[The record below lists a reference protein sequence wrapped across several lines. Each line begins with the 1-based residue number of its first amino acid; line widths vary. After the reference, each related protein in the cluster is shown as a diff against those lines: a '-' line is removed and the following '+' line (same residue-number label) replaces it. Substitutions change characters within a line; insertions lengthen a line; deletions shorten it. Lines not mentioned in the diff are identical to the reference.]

1 MIGANVKGRWVERL
15 STWRKL
21 SLSTWSRP
29 DNAQIHGLLEVD
41 AERLLDFLKD
51 RSETSGVKCTITHAV
66 TRALALALAEYPDAN
81 VLVRGRRLWQRESVD
96 IFVLVAMPKG
106 SGTGGADLSGALI
119 RNANEKRV
127 EEIAQELADKA
138 NAVREERDA
147 ELAKTRGLLKTLP
160 VEVLSVSMRILDVLQ
175 YDLNLDLPGLA
186 KDSFG
191 GATITSV
198 GMLGV
203 KQAFTPLTTFTRCS
217 MLGLVGKVEDKAVV
231 RDGEIVARPM
241 LTVTGTFDHRI
252 FDGILAG
259 RFSDFMQTALEEPE
273 RLDAMP

>member
-1 MIGANVKGRWVERL
+1 MIGANVKGRWVEKL

-41 AERLLDFLKD
+41 AERLMAFLKK
-51 RSETSGVKCTITHAV
+51 RSEESGIKCTITHAA

-81 VLVRGRRLWQRESVD
+81 VLVRGRRLWQRENVD

-106 SGTGGADLSGALI
+106 SGAGGADLSGALI
-119 RNANEKRV
+119 RNADEKRV

-147 ELAKTRGLLKTLP
+147 DLAKTRGLLKALP
-160 VEVLSVSMRILDVLQ
+160 VEVLSLSMKVLDVLQ
-175 YDLNLDLPGLA
+175 YELNLDLPGMA

-203 KQAFTPLTTFTRCS
+203 KQAFTPLTTFTRCA

-231 RDGEIVARPM
+231 QDGEIVIRPM
-241 LTVTGTFDHRI
+241 LAVTGTFDHRI

-259 RFSDFMQTALEEPE
+259 RISDFMQTALEEPE
-273 RLDAMP
+273 RLDSRP